1 MKTLP
6 ALLLSLALCTASGF
20 AKTHASKGAASKK
33 TSLEFGPYESGGA
46 FPGIYRDDFAR
57 TIREHPSGRFAR
69 AYRGERASLHRYF
82 VHAQNI
88 FEDGDDDEAAGY
100 VLLKIL
106 FGCHDFRFSRALE
119 TEDFATRQAVG
130 RLLDPLLDKNGLA
143 SPLTRSNYRYHHR
156 PRPRAAA
163 PRD

>member
-33 TSLEFGPYESGGA
+33 TSLEFGPYESSGA

-88 FEDGDDDEAAGY
+88 FEDGDDNEAAGY

-106 FGCHDFRFSRALE
+106 FGCHDFRFSRTLE

-130 RLLDPLLDKNGLA
+130 RLLDPLLDKNGLR
-143 SPLTRSNYRYHHR
+143 SPLTRANYRYHRR
-156 PRPRAAA
+156 PRPHAAE